1 VAQKLLKWL
10 EGIQLSRVIV
20 VRIKILDKPSVR
32 YGSAGAEEHGGASA
46 DETEDVIF
54 P

>member
-20 VRIKILDKPSVR
+20 VRIKILDKLSVR
-32 YGSAGAEEHGGASA
+32 HGSGGAEEHGGASD
-46 DETEDVIF
+46 DEMEDVSF